1 MRYTHL
7 APGRQAEA
15 VERLVGSTDTP
26 TSTSTFTAQSQS
38 LQVVEKFG
46 SGARTRTGDLGIM
59 RPSLCRLSYAAPE
72 EADVKGSNQLT
83 ISSSSR

>member
-1 MRYTHL
+1 MSPQIPPQPQIGQKRK
-7 APGRQAEA
+7 A
-15 VERLVGSTDTP
+15 
-26 TSTSTFTAQSQS
+26 
-38 LQVVEKFG
+38 LQVVEKVG

-83 ISSSSR
+83 IPSSSRQPV